1 MGHCHSSAQ
10 LGSHGGIHIRERGIV
25 EVAPAPESSRVWRG
39 LAAGLRSSAR
49 WILLFLVRFYIT
61 FLSAYFGG
69 ACKFYPSCS
78 QYAQEAIAR
87 HGPARGL
94 WLALKRLGRCRP
106 FTQGGYDPVPDE
118 PFAQRDEYLQ
128 QADAAMPGIHP
139 RGEEPAK

>member
-10 LGSHGGIHIRERGIV
+10 LDSHGGIHLPKRGIA
-25 EVAPAPESSRVWRG
+25 EDAAPPESSRAWQG
-39 LAAGLRSSAR
+39 LADGLRSAAR
-49 WILLFLVRFYIT
+49 WSLLFLVRFYIT